1 MHALTA
7 QNSANKGWL
16 WYKEKTPLRG
26 VFFTSQAD
34 KALPRSPNMKQTTNP
49 RGFTLTEALL
59 AIAIIGILA
68 AIAVPSYSE
77 YIKQTHLNSAAQKAE
92 HLQLLLQEY
101 WEDNETYVEGAN
113 NAELQTKLGWHP
125 GDTSIKSTVVA
136 GDAGIKTSFIITIS
150 HDDVS
155 DNVIIKYTR

>member
-1 MHALTA
+1 
-7 QNSANKGWL
+7 
-16 WYKEKTPLRG
+16 
-26 VFFTSQAD
+26 
-34 KALPRSPNMKQTTNP
+34 MKQTTKP
-49 RGFTLTEALL
+49 RGFTLAEVLL

-125 GDTSIKSTVVA
+125 GDTSIKSKVEA
-136 GDAGIKTSFIITIS
+136 GSSGDIKTSFKITVS
-150 HDDVS
+150 HDKVVGKD
-155 DNVIIKYTR
+155 VIIQYNRTPPVSE